1 MMRYSWLALTLMASL
16 SGGASASRAQEAA
29 DPDPPRG
36 RVVGLVVDP
45 GGEHGLADV
54 GIVMADIQ
62 VLSDDQGRF
71 LFPNV
76 PAGDHLLVVEAL
88 GYIPRSDTVRVAPDA
103 TVHVR
108 LVMTVDPIDIAP
120 IEVVVR
126 SRVLEVRGF
135 YDRQGSGYSGH
146 YFERNDL
153 VERNAQD
160 LTDLLGPLSGV
171 RLINSGLE
179 GNRVVFERATSIA
192 GGGLCE
198 PALFMDG
205 VKSGIRLYDMILDP
219 SHIEGVEVYAGAAI
233 PGRFN
238 DPCGAVLIWTRVP

>member
-1 MMRYSWLALTLMASL
+1 MMRYSLLALGLIASL
-16 SGGASASRAQEAA
+16 CAGASASLAQQTA
-29 DPDPPRG
+29 DREPPRG
-36 RVVGLVVDP
+36 RVVGVVLDP
-45 GGEHGLADV
+45 TGERRLTDV
-54 GIVMADIQ
+54 AIVMADIQ

-71 LFPNV
+71 LIPSV
-76 PAGDHLLVVEAL
+76 PAGEHLLSVESL
-88 GYIPRSDTVRVAPDA
+88 GYAPRSDTVRVPPNA

-108 LVMTVDPIDIAP
+108 LVLTVDPIAVEP

-135 YDRQGSGYSGH
+135 YERQGSGYSGH

-153 VERNAQD
+153 VERNARD

-198 PALFMDG
+198 PALFLDG
-205 VKSGIRLYDMILDP
+205 VKSGIRLYDMIIDP

>member
-1 MMRYSWLALTLMASL
+1 MMRYSLPALILVASL
-16 SGGASASRAQEAA
+16 LGGALPSLAQETDRAQ
-29 DPDPPRG
+29 PRS
-36 RVVGLVVDP
+36 RVVGVVLDP
-45 GGEHGLADV
+45 TGERRLSEV
-54 GIVMADIQ
+54 GILMAGIQ

-71 LFPNV
+71 LFPSV
-76 PAGDHLLVVEAL
+76 PAGDHPMQAEAL
-88 GYIPRSDTVRVAPDA
+88 GYIPRSDTIHVPPNT
-103 TVHVR
+103 TVHIR
-108 LVMTVDPIDIAP
+108 LVLAVNPVNVEP

-126 SRVLEVRGF
+126 SRVLEIRGF
-135 YDRQGSGYSGH
+135 YERQGSGYSGH
-146 YFERNDL
+146 YFERTDL
-153 VERNAQD
+153 VERNARD

-198 PALFMDG
+198 PALFLDG

-219 SHIEGVEVYAGAAI
+219 THIEGVEVYAGAAI

>member
-1 MMRYSWLALTLMASL
+1 MLSLSASLLGGPSPSLALQTVD
-16 SGGASASRAQEAA
+16 REQ
-29 DPDPPRG
+29 PRG
-36 RVVGLVVDP
+36 RVVGVVLDP
-45 GGEHGLADV
+45 TGERGLTDV
-54 GIVMADIQ
+54 GIVMAGIQ

-71 LFPNV
+71 LFPSV
-76 PAGDHLLVVEAL
+76 AAGDHALSVESL
-88 GYIPRSDTVRVAPDA
+88 GYVPRSDTVHVAPNT

-108 LVMTVDPIDIAP
+108 LVLTVDPIDVEP
-120 IEVVVR
+120 IDVVVR

-146 YFERNDL
+146 YFERIDL
-153 VERNAQD
+153 VERNARD

-198 PALFMDG
+198 PALFLDG
-205 VKSGIRLYDMILDP
+205 VKSSIRLYDMILDP
-219 SHIEGVEVYAGAAI
+219 THIEGVEVYAGAAI